1 MSNRS
6 EQDVARNSYSELKAR
21 SSKLTMSTL
30 IYDWNQNYPPE
41 LKPAGPIL
49 LNDESLRDGLQSPS
63 VRDPSIAEKIEILH
77 LMEALGINSLN
88 LGLPGAGPR
97 AVEAVTALAHEIA
110 TQKLKIKANC
120 AARTHEND
128 IRPIAEIVQKT
139 GLPIEAA
146 TFIGSSPIRRFTEG
160 WTDDFLLQTTE
171 KAVKY
176 VVSLGLAP
184 MYVTEDTSRCD
195 PETVKRL
202 YSTAINCGARAIVI
216 CDTAGHSTPMGALA
230 LVKFV
235 IEEVVRPSGE
245 KIRVDWHGH
254 SDRGLAIANSMA
266 AIIAG
271 ANCVH
276 GCGIGLGERVG
287 NTQIDQMLVNL
298 KLMGIAP
305 WDDQDLTKL
314 KQYCETVSRATG
326 VPIPKNYPVVGDDA
340 FRTATGVHAA
350 AIIKAYRK
358 NDTLLANTV
367 YSGVPSHVF
376 GMDQVI
382 DIGPMSGKSNV
393 LFWLEHRSIEASDE
407 VVERIY
413 QCAKQSDHTL
423 TEAEILECVSQTK
436 LSS

>member
-1 MSNRS
+1 MHTP
-6 EQDVARNSYSELKAR
+6 D
-21 SSKLTMSTL
+21 L
-30 IYDWNQNYPPE
+30 IYDWNKNHPPG
-41 LKPAGPIL
+41 LKPPGPVLI
-49 LNDESLRDGLQSPS
+49 NDETLRDGLQSPS

-77 LMEALGINSLN
+77 LMEALGIDSLD
-88 LGLPGAGPR
+88 LGLPGAGAR
-97 AVEAVTALAHEIA
+97 AIEAVTALAREIA
-110 TQKLKIKANC
+110 VHKMKIRANC

-128 IRPIAEIVQKT
+128 IRPIAEIVQQT

-176 VVSLGLAP
+176 AVSLGLDV

-202 YSTAINCGARAIVI
+202 YATAINCGARAICI
-216 CDTAGHSTPMGALA
+216 CDTAGHATPMGALA
-230 LVKFV
+230 LVRFV
-235 IEEVVRPSGE
+235 IAEVVKPSGE

-276 GCGIGLGERVG
+276 GCAIGLGERVG
-287 NTQIDQMLVNL
+287 NTQVDQMLVNL
-298 KLMGIAP
+298 KLMEIAP
-305 WDDQDLTKL
+305 WDEQDLTKL
-314 KQYCETVSRATG
+314 KRYCQAVSRATG
-326 VPIPKNYPVVGDDA
+326 VPIPANYPVVGDDA
-340 FRTATGVHAA
+340 FRTATGVHAS
-350 AIIKAYRK
+350 AIIKAYHK
-358 NDTLLANTV
+358 DDVVLANTV

-376 GMDQVI
+376 GLEQII

-393 LFWLEHRSIEASDE
+393 LWWLERHGVPVSER
-407 VVERIY
+407 VVDRIY
-413 QCAKQSDHTL
+413 ERAKQSDHTL
-423 TEAEILECVSQTK
+423 SEAEILECVEAATTK
-436 LSS
+436 K